1 MPFIDHK
8 HRPDPMSSLY
18 AIAFAV
24 VMLVVAS
31 PAAALEGSDLLGR
44 VVGVTDGDTITVL
57 DGQNRQHVI
66 RLEAALW
73 HHREA
78 DLPPLKWSSEYHRM
92 AIEEEA
98 GDAQETAFDRGDHR
112 QAS

>member
-1 MPFIDHK
+1 MLEEEKCNFGMTLCCSMVKRRVSVLQYGVDLRSSTQQYADLIDITA
-8 HRPDPMSSLY
+8 HRRHLEWRI
-18 AIAFAV
+18 AIN
-24 VMLVVAS
+24 S
-31 PAAALEGSDLLGR
+31 PL
-44 VVGVTDGDTITVL
+44 I
-57 DGQNRQHVI
+57 HI
-66 RLEAALW
+66 
-73 HHREA
+73 